1 MIKIE
6 NLNIHLGE
14 FNLYDINLNI
24 EENEFFILMGPTGAG
39 KTVLLEAIAG
49 LIPTKSGTIYVRN
62 KNITKLPPEKR
73 GIGIVYQDHSLF
85 PHLTVLD
92 NITYG
97 LHFHKIDKA
106 QAEKRLNRLVKDL
119 NLDHL
124 LKRLPLNLSGGEL
137 QRVALAR
144 ALMVNPSVLLLDEP
158 LSSLD
163 TSFREEIRTGLK
175 RLHKDSNVTFLMVTH
190 DFAEALSLADRAAVM
205 NNGII
210 EQTGSMED
218 IFQRP
223 DSTFVADFV
232 GMKNLFAAQ
241 FRDTKA
247 IINNLEIELGR
258 KPANSHGYI
267 AIRPEDIVLS
277 KEKLA
282 SSMRNSFKGNVT
294 GVSDKGLYYEVDIM
308 VKKVTFKSSITKSS
322 LFELGIQE
330 GIEVLLSFK
339 STAIHNF

>member
-6 NLNIHLGE
+6 NLNIHLGK
-14 FNLYDINLNI
+14 FNLRDINLNI

-39 KTVLLEAIAG
+39 KTVLLEAIVG
-49 LIPTKSGTIYVRN
+49 LIPITSGSMSV
-62 KNITKLPPEKR
+62 KNMDITELPPEKR
-73 GIGIVYQDHSLF
+73 GVGIVYQDHSLF

-97 LHFHKIDKA
+97 LHFHKMDKG
-106 QAEKRLNRLVKDL
+106 QAEKKLNGLVEDL
-119 NLDHL
+119 NLSHL
-124 LKRLPLNLSGGEL
+124 LKRIPLNLSGGEL
-137 QRVALAR
+137 QRIALAR
-144 ALMVNPSVLLLDEP
+144 ALMVNPRVLLLDEP

-163 TSFREEIRTGLK
+163 TAFREEIRASLK

-241 FRDTKA
+241 FHDTKA
-247 IINNLEIELGR
+247 IIDNIEIELGR

-282 SSMRNSFKGNVT
+282 SSMRNSFKSNVT
-294 GVSDKGLYYEVDIM
+294 GVSDKGLYYEVDLM
-308 VKKVTFKSSITKSS
+308 VKKVTFKSLITKSS
-322 LFELGIQE
+322 LFELGIRE

-339 STAIHNF
+339 STAVHNF